1 VELSKRS
8 PEHKTTPVRSM
19 FESIAPRYDFL
30 NHFLSFGIDF
40 YWRRQAI
47 GLLKSFHPRRILDIA
62 TGTGDLAIAALKLE
76 PAEVVGVDVA
86 EEMMKLGREKL
97 TRKGLD
103 GVIKLQ
109 LANAERL
116 PFPDGSFDAV
126 TVAFGVRNFE
136 NLEVGLSEMH
146 RVLKPEGVTVILE
159 FSRPTIF
166 FIKQVYGF
174 YLERIVPRLG
184 GLISHHRDAYE
195 HLRTSVQGF
204 PDGGDFL
211 ELLKK
216 SGFSSVDQ
224 HRLTFG
230 IASAYLGR
238 K

>member
-1 VELSKRS
+1 
-8 PEHKTTPVRSM
+8 M
-19 FESIAPRYDFL
+19 FESIAHRYDFL
-30 NHFLSFGIDF
+30 NHLLSFGTDF
-40 YWRRQAI
+40 YWRRAAI
-47 GLLKSFHPRRILDIA
+47 RLLKPFHPQRILDIA
-62 TGTGDLAIAALKLE
+62 TGTGDLAIEALRLA
-76 PAEVVGVDVA
+76 PAEVVGVDIA

-97 TRKGLD
+97 RRKGLD

-109 LANAERL
+109 RGNAEQL
-116 PFPDGSFDAV
+116 PFSDGSFDAV

-146 RVLKPEGVTVILE
+146 RVLKPQGVAVILE
-159 FSRPTIF
+159 FSRPRTF
-166 FIKQVYGF
+166 FIKQVYSL
-174 YLERIVPRLG
+174 YLERIIPRLG

-211 ELLKK
+211 KVLKTC
-216 SGFSSVDQ
+216 GFSAVDQ

-230 IASAYLGR
+230 IASIYLGR

>member
-1 VELSKRS
+1 LSKS
-8 PEHKTTPVRSM
+8 TPEQKTASVRSM
-19 FESIAPRYDFL
+19 FESIAHHYDFL

-47 GLLKSFHPRRILDIA
+47 SLLKPFRPQRILDIA
-62 TGTGDLAIAALKLE
+62 TGTGDLAIAALRLA
-76 PAEVVGVDVA
+76 PAEVVGVDIA

-97 TRKGLD
+97 RRKGLD

-109 LANAERL
+109 LGNAEQL
-116 PFPDGSFDAV
+116 PFPNGSFDAV

-136 NLEVGLSEMH
+136 NLELGLSEIY
-146 RVLKPEGVTVILE
+146 RVLKPQGVTVILE
-159 FSRPTIF
+159 FSRPRTF
-166 FIKQVYGF
+166 FIKQVHGF
-174 YLERIVPRLG
+174 YLQRIVPRLG

-211 ELLKK
+211 KVLKMC
-216 SGFSSVDQ
+216 GFSAADQ

>member
-1 VELSKRS
+1 
-8 PEHKTTPVRSM
+8 M
-19 FESIAPRYDFL
+19 FGPIAHRYDFL

-40 YWRRQAI
+40 YWRRRAI
-47 GLLKSFHPRRILDIA
+47 DLLKPFHPQRILDIA
-62 TGTGDLAIAALKLE
+62 TGTGDLAIAALRLE
-76 PAEVVGVDVA
+76 PAEVVGMDIA
-86 EEMMKLGREKL
+86 EEMIKLGREKL
-97 TRKGLD
+97 RRKGLD
-103 GVIKLQ
+103 SVIKLQ
-109 LANAERL
+109 LGDAEQL
-116 PFPDGSFDAV
+116 PFPDASFDAV

-146 RVLKPEGVTVILE
+146 RVLKPQGFAVILE
-159 FSRPTIF
+159 FSRPKIF

-195 HLRTSVQGF
+195 HLRTSVQAF

-211 ELLKK
+211 KVLKMC
-216 SGFSSVDQ
+216 GFFAVDQ

>member
-1 VELSKRS
+1 MELSKQHL
-8 PEHKTTPVRSM
+8 EYKTASVRSM
-19 FESIAPRYDFL
+19 FDSIAHRYNFL

-40 YWRRQAI
+40 YWRRHAI
-47 GLLKSFHPRRILDIA
+47 RLLKPFHPQRILDIA
-62 TGTGDLAIAALKLE
+62 TGTGDLAIEALKLA
-76 PAEVVGVDVA
+76 PAEVVGVDIA

-97 TRKGLD
+97 RRKGLD
-103 GVIKLQ
+103 GAIKLQ
-109 LANAERL
+109 LANAEQL
-116 PFPDGSFDAV
+116 PFPDRSFDAV

-146 RVLKPEGVTVILE
+146 RVLKPQGIAVILE
-159 FSRPTIF
+159 FSRPRAFI
-166 FIKQVYGF
+166 IKQIYGF

-211 ELLKK
+211 KVLERC
-216 SGFSSVDQ
+216 GFSGVNQ
-224 HRLTFG
+224 HWLTFG
-230 IASAYLGR
+230 IVSAYLGR